1 MSRLSNSVFWKGY
14 IKIVSCFCL
23 TGLSFILCGITYIF
37 ESNYKFMSVHLG
49 ELLIISFTALVFL
62 FTRCII
68 KMRGMWSINLVYVVG
83 LWTTLYFG
91 MLFVPLNYADKI
103 SGLNMAG
110 VTLIILGVLSGMLLF

>member
-1 MSRLSNSVFWKGY
+1 
-14 IKIVSCFCL
+14 
-23 TGLSFILCGITYIF
+23 
-37 ESNYKFMSVHLG
+37 
-49 ELLIISFTALVFL
+49 
-62 FTRCII
+62 
-68 KMRGMWSINLVYVVG
+68 MRGMWSINLVYVVG